1 MHVSRSFPR
10 WMVLII
16 CKLMLWNTLAMA
28 QEIPEVTGKDLPGYT
43 VNRNES
49 FNGAS
54 LWGYMNGG
62 ADIYLEYGFD
72 ILRVEEF
79 SAEGENIT
87 LELFK
92 MDDPVSAFGIY
103 SIKIFRCRDKDVI
116 ARPDC
121 LNPYQYQLAYGN
133 YYVQLVN
140 ESGTGKVNKDMIA
153 IVEVLIYKLDKAGLD
168 LPVNYLT
175 DSLHFTLDE
184 IKLLKGP
191 LGVQDKAQPLFD
203 YLKDMEGYQVFL
215 AKTAMDGKRITYYEI
230 VFDSPDIKEKFLE
243 TYDPVTFQLL
253 TEDGHNLLLRLKR

>member
-1 MHVSRSFPR
+1 MARGQNVPEITEKDISGFT
-10 WMVLII
+10 VL
-16 CKLMLWNTLAMA
+16 
-28 QEIPEVTGKDLPGYT
+28 
-43 VNRNES
+43 RNET
-49 FNGAS
+49 FTGGS

-79 SAEGENIT
+79 SREDENIK

-103 SIKIFRCRDKDVI
+103 SIKTFRCRDKDVI

-133 YYVQLVN
+133 YYIQLVN
-140 ESGTGKVNKDMIA
+140 ESGTGKVNKDMIT
-153 IVEVLIYKLDKAGLD
+153 IVEALIKKLDKAGLD

-184 IKLLKGP
+184 IKLLKGK
-191 LGVQDKAQPLFD
+191 LGVQDKAQALFD

-215 AKTAMDGKRITYYEI
+215 AKPTVDGKRITYYEI

-243 TYDPVTFQLL
+243 SYNPGTFQLL
-253 TEDGHNLLLRLKR
+253 NEDGHNLLLRLKR